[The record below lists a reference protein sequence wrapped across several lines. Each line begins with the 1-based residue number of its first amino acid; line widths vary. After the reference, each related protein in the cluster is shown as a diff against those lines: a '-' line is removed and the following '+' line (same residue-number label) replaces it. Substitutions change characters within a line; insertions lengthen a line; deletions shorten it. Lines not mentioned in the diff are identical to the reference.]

1 MRRSSG
7 PTIFLAVLALAACS
21 SLTYSDTRLDGL
33 QVELNRRYGLW
44 KDLHIPSY
52 DYRFE
57 RECTCDSSL
66 TRPVI
71 VTVVDSAIT
80 GVAYADSGLAVPDS
94 ALQTYLTV
102 EGLFYQV
109 QIAISLRV
117 DSLGVEYDPVYH
129 YPTKV
134 LIDQDYRQQGDEL
147 RLFSTLFT
155 PKQP

>member
-1 MRRSSG
+1 MRRSLG
-7 PTIFLAVLALAACS
+7 PTLLAVVTLAACS
-21 SLTYSDTRLDGL
+21 SLTYSNSRLDAI
-33 QVELNRRYGLW
+33 QTELNRQYRLW

-57 RECTCDSSL
+57 RTCLCDSSL

-71 VTVVDSAIT
+71 VTVLDSALA
-80 GVAYADSGLAVPDS
+80 GVAYADSGTAVPDS
-94 ALQTYLTV
+94 TLKTYFTV

-109 QIAISLRV
+109 QFAINLHS

-129 YPTKV
+129 YPTKI
-134 LIDQDYRQQGDEL
+134 LIDQAFIQQGDEL
-147 RLFSTLFT
+147 SLFSSLFT